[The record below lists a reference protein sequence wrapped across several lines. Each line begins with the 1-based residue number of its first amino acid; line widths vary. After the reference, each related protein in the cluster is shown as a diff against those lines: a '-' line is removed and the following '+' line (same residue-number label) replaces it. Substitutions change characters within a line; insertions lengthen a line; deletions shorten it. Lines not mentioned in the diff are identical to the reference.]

1 MPARFSDDASAV
13 RPRLHALLPQLFQ
26 TFEDKTLKRQNV
38 KIAHFSTNKK
48 TSRGCKT
55 SKNRCLENEKKTV
68 KTRFRS
74 GRTRV
79 FPETRKRF
87 L

>member
-48 TSRGCKT
+48 TLR
-55 SKNRCLENEKKTV
+55 E
-68 KTRFRS
+68 
-74 GRTRV
+74 
-79 FPETRKRF
+79 
-87 L
+87 